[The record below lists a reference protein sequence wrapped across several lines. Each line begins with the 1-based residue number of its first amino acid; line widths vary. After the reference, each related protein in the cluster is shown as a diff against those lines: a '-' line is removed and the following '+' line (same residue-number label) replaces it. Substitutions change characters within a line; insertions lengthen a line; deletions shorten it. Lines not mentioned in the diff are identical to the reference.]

1 MSGITRAAALSTK
14 LNMRSGVGSPVGP
27 RSSTWRVVSQGND
40 IYVSQ
45 GNSKSSKLSFHQSGI
60 CRDAFRQE
68 FGVPITMTDRLMYKW
83 VRGPVPDAMSGH
95 ACLLLRLWIATD
107 FLSTATAIPTKK
119 ALWLDPA
126 PTGGGRVIEL
136 LLSKDE
142 EERLVNELDGQ
153 RTLIAYYRLPN
164 GIAAVVATGIVQ
176 GSDEDF
182 VVPASHHQKR
192 SLLISASD
200 PDNSGRPVRFFIG
213 NNPNDGDHSK
223 GSFRHLIFSDHI
235 VRKQSVKTG

>member
-1 MSGITRAAALSTK
+1 MTFTYHKETAKAPNWASISLESAGTPSDRSSVSQSRWLIASCINGFADQYLMQWVATLVFCFAYGLPLTSFRPRLLFQQRRHYGLIPPRQVAAAS
-14 LNMRSGVGSPVGP
+14 LN
-27 RSSTWRVVSQGND
+27 
-40 IYVSQ
+40 
-45 GNSKSSKLSFHQSGI
+45 F
-60 CRDAFRQE
+60 C
-68 FGVPITMTDRLMYKW
+68 
-83 VRGPVPDAMSGH
+83 
-95 ACLLLRLWIATD
+95 C
-107 FLSTATAIPTKK
+107 
-119 ALWLDPA
+119 
-126 PTGGGRVIEL
+126 
-136 LLSKDE
+136 
-142 EERLVNELDGQ
+142 ERLVNELDGQ

>member
-1 MSGITRAAALSTK
+1 
-14 LNMRSGVGSPVGP
+14 
-27 RSSTWRVVSQGND
+27 
-40 IYVSQ
+40 
-45 GNSKSSKLSFHQSGI
+45 
-60 CRDAFRQE
+60 
-68 FGVPITMTDRLMYKW
+68 
-83 VRGPVPDAMSGH
+83 
-95 ACLLLRLWIATD
+95 
-107 FLSTATAIPTKK
+107 
-119 ALWLDPA
+119 
-126 PTGGGRVIEL
+126 

-213 NNPNDGDHSK
+213 NNPNDGDCK
-223 GSFRHLIFSDHI
+223 QIWEFGGYYIDGPLPDGIATFRRTAVLATQDTRRSSCYANDRQRI
-235 VRKQSVKTG
+235 R